1 MRERDHTIDAPL
13 AGAPVSPQPFR
24 PKLEGLLLTGGV
36 PRFLSARLVGGHAFG
51 SEVLADWPRA
61 PQPKIVAAHLN
72 DLLDPRRAP
81 PR

>member
-24 PKLEGLLLTGGV
+24 PKHEGLLLTGGI
-36 PRFLSARLVGGHAFG
+36 PRSLSARLVGGHAFG
-51 SEVLADWPRA
+51 SEVLADWPCA

-72 DLLDPRRAP
+72 DLLDPRRVP